1 MVRYY
6 VLGGK
11 TMKLKKILS
20 AIVVGAL
27 SLSMLVGCGTHA
39 DTKEMMK
46 IFNDALSYNDT
57 EFQKDLSNAVAD
69 VEKELNESGF
79 NYEGHHFDVTAKLNL
94 NFKTNTAKNSNELN
108 NTARA
113 ALTQLQGAYKDGDT
127 MKSLLG
133 TKAVHDELVKTV
145 VKSDNAIYVM
155 SYVKLRDFKSNTFN
169 AAKTLLQMSE
179 MFANVPYGVAQVSD
193 STKDAV
199 INSLKD
205 VLKNSQVDPESG
217 AVKVAATASLKTG
230 DTMQVG
236 FAEGQIG
243 DSVYLISV
251 MKVDVEVTVKGTV

>member
-1 MVRYY
+1 
-6 VLGGK
+6 
-11 TMKLKKILS
+11 MKLKKILS

-69 VEKELNESGF
+69 VEKELNKSGF
-79 NYEGHHFDVTAKLNL
+79 NYGNVHFDVNAKLNL
-94 NFKTNTAKNSNELN
+94 DFKTNTAKNSNELN

-127 MKSLLG
+127 MKSLLR
-133 TKAVHDELVKTV
+133 TEAVRNELVKTV

-179 MFANVPYGVAQVSD
+179 LFQNIRYGGVAQVSE
-193 STKDAV
+193 TTQKAV
-199 INSLKD
+199 TDGIEDIVNNIQPD
-205 VLKNSQVDPESG
+205 NENNTI
-217 AVKVAATASLKTG
+217 KVAATASLKTG

-251 MKVDVEVTVKGTV
+251 MKVDVEVTVKGSV

>member
-1 MVRYY
+1 
-6 VLGGK
+6 
-11 TMKLKKILS
+11 MKLKKILS

-69 VEKELNESGF
+69 VEKELNKSGF
-79 NYEGHHFDVTAKLNL
+79 NYGGVHFDVNAKLNL
-94 NFKTNTAKNSNELN
+94 DFKTNTAKNSNELN

-127 MKSLLG
+127 MKSLLY
-133 TKAVHDELVKTV
+133 TEAVRNELVKTV

-179 MFANVPYGVAQVSD
+179 MFQNIRYGGVAQVSE
-193 STKDAV
+193 TTQKAV
-199 INSLKD
+199 TDGIEDIVNNIQPD
-205 VLKNSQVDPESG
+205 NENNTI
-217 AVKVAATASLKTG
+217 KVAATASLKTG

-251 MKVDVEVTVKGTV
+251 MKVDVEVTVKGSV

>member
-1 MVRYY
+1 
-6 VLGGK
+6 
-11 TMKLKKILS
+11 MKLKKILS

-69 VEKELNESGF
+69 VEKELNKSGF
-79 NYEGHHFDVTAKLNL
+79 NYGNVHFDVNAKLNL
-94 NFKTNTAKNSNELN
+94 DFKTNTAKNSNELN

-127 MKSLLG
+127 MKSLLR
-133 TKAVHDELVKTV
+133 TEAVRNELVKTV

-179 MFANVPYGVAQVSD
+179 MFQNIPYGVAQVSE
-193 STKDAV
+193 TTQKAV
-199 INSLKD
+199 TDGIED
-205 VLKNSQVDPESG
+205 IIQVDPESG
-217 AVKVAATASLKTG
+217 KVKVAATASLKTG

-251 MKVDVEVTVKGTV
+251 MKVDVEVTVKGSV

>member
-1 MVRYY
+1 
-6 VLGGK
+6 
-11 TMKLKKILS
+11 MKLKKILS

-69 VEKELNESGF
+69 VEKKLNENGF
-79 NYEGHHFDVTAKLNL
+79 NYEGAHFNVNAKLNL
-94 NFKTNTAKNSNELN
+94 DFKTNTAKNSNELN

-179 MFANVPYGVAQVSD
+179 MFQNIPYGVAQVSE
-193 STKDAV
+193 TTQKAV
-199 INSLKD
+199 TDGIED
-205 VLKNSQVDPESG
+205 IAKNIQPDYENNTI
-217 AVKVAATASLKTG
+217 KVAATASLKTG

-251 MKVDVEVTVKGTV
+251 MKVDVKVTVKGSV

>member
-1 MVRYY
+1 
-6 VLGGK
+6 
-11 TMKLKKILS
+11 MKLKKILS

-69 VEKELNESGF
+69 VEKELNKSGF
-79 NYEGHHFDVTAKLNL
+79 NYGNVHFDVNAKLNL
-94 NFKTNTAKNSNELN
+94 DFKTNTAKNSNELN

-127 MKSLLG
+127 MKSLLR
-133 TKAVHDELVKTV
+133 TEAVRNELVKTV

-179 MFANVPYGVAQVSD
+179 MFQNIRYGGVAQVSE
-193 STKDAV
+193 TTQKAV
-199 INSLKD
+199 TDGIEDIVNNIQPD
-205 VLKNSQVDPESG
+205 NENNTI
-217 AVKVAATASLKTG
+217 KVAATASLKTG

-251 MKVDVEVTVKGTV
+251 MKVDVEVTVKGSV

>member
-1 MVRYY
+1 
-6 VLGGK
+6 
-11 TMKLKKILS
+11 MKLKKILS

-69 VEKELNESGF
+69 VEKKLNENGF
-79 NYEGHHFDVTAKLNL
+79 NYEGVHIDVNAKLNL
-94 NFKTNTAKNSNELN
+94 DFKTNTAKNSNELN

-133 TKAVHDELVKTV
+133 TKTVHDELVKTV

-179 MFANVPYGVAQVSD
+179 MFQNIPYGVAQVSE
-193 STKDAV
+193 TTQKAV
-199 INSLKD
+199 TDGIED
-205 VLKNSQVDPESG
+205 IIQVDPESG
-217 AVKVAATASLKTG
+217 KVKVAATASLKTG

-251 MKVDVEVTVKGTV
+251 MKVDVEVTVKGSV

>member
-1 MVRYY
+1 
-6 VLGGK
+6 
-11 TMKLKKILS
+11 MKLKKILS

-57 EFQKDLSNAVAD
+57 EFQKDLSNAVAA
-69 VEKELNESGF
+69 VEKELNENGF
-79 NYEGHHFDVTAKLNL
+79 SYGGVHFDVNAKLNL

-127 MKSLLG
+127 MKSLLY
-133 TKAVHDELVKTV
+133 TEAVRNELVKTV

-179 MFANVPYGVAQVSD
+179 MFQNIRYGGVAQVSE
-193 STKDAV
+193 TTQKAV
-199 INSLKD
+199 TDGIEDIVNNIQPD
-205 VLKNSQVDPESG
+205 NENNTI
-217 AVKVAATASLKTG
+217 KVAATASLKTG

-251 MKVDVEVTVKGTV
+251 MKVDVEVTVKGSV

>member
-1 MVRYY
+1 
-6 VLGGK
+6 
-11 TMKLKKILS
+11 MKLKKILS

-46 IFNDALSYNDT
+46 IFNYALSYNDT

-69 VEKELNESGF
+69 VEKELNENVF
-79 NYEGHHFDVTAKLNL
+79 NYEGYHIDVTAKLNL

-127 MKSLLG
+127 MKSLLA

-179 MFANVPYGVAQVSD
+179 MFQNIPYGVAQVSETTQKAVTDGIKDIAKNIQPD
-193 STKDAV
+193 SENNT
-199 INSLKD
+199 I
-205 VLKNSQVDPESG
+205 
-217 AVKVAATASLKTG
+217 KVAATASLKTG

-251 MKVDVEVTVKGTV
+251 MKVDVEVTVKGSV

>member
-1 MVRYY
+1 
-6 VLGGK
+6 
-11 TMKLKKILS
+11 MKLKKILS

-69 VEKELNESGF
+69 VEKKLNENGF
-79 NYEGHHFDVTAKLNL
+79 NYEGVHIDVNAKLNL
-94 NFKTNTAKNSNELN
+94 DFKTNTAKNSNELN

-127 MKSLLG
+127 MKSLLR
-133 TKAVHDELVKTV
+133 TEAVRNEPVKTV

-179 MFANVPYGVAQVSD
+179 MFQNIPYGVAQVSE
-193 STKDAV
+193 TTQKAV
-199 INSLKD
+199 TDGIED
-205 VLKNSQVDPESG
+205 IIQVDPESG
-217 AVKVAATASLKTG
+217 KVKVAATASLKTG

-251 MKVDVEVTVKGTV
+251 MKVDVEVTVKGSV

>member
-1 MVRYY
+1 
-6 VLGGK
+6 
-11 TMKLKKILS
+11 MKLKKILS

-69 VEKELNESGF
+69 VEKELNKSGF
-79 NYEGHHFDVTAKLNL
+79 NYGNVHFDVNAKLNL
-94 NFKTNTAKNSNELN
+94 DFKTNTAKNSNELN

-127 MKSLLG
+127 MKSLLA

-179 MFANVPYGVAQVSD
+179 MFQNIPYGGVAQVSE
-193 STKDAV
+193 TTQKAV
-199 INSLKD
+199 TDGIEDIVNNIQPD
-205 VLKNSQVDPESG
+205 NENNTI
-217 AVKVAATASLKTG
+217 KVAATASLKTG

-251 MKVDVEVTVKGTV
+251 MKVDVEVTVKGSV

>member
-1 MVRYY
+1 
-6 VLGGK
+6 
-11 TMKLKKILS
+11 MKLKKILS

-69 VEKELNESGF
+69 VEKELNKSGF
-79 NYEGHHFDVTAKLNL
+79 NYGGVHFDVNAKLNL
-94 NFKTNTAKNSNELN
+94 DFKTNTAKNSNELN

-179 MFANVPYGVAQVSD
+179 MFQNIRYGGVAQVSE
-193 STKDAV
+193 TTQKAV
-199 INSLKD
+199 TDGIEDIVNNIQPD
-205 VLKNSQVDPESG
+205 NENNTI
-217 AVKVAATASLKTG
+217 KVAATASLKTG

-251 MKVDVEVTVKGTV
+251 MKVDVEVTVKGSV

>member
-1 MVRYY
+1 
-6 VLGGK
+6 
-11 TMKLKKILS
+11 MKLKKILS

-57 EFQKDLSNAVAD
+57 EFQKDLSNAVAA
-69 VEKELNESGF
+69 VEKELNENGF
-79 NYEGHHFDVTAKLNL
+79 SYGGVHFDVNAKLNL

-127 MKSLLG
+127 MKSLLY
-133 TKAVHDELVKTV
+133 TEAVRNELVKTV

-179 MFANVPYGVAQVSD
+179 MFQNIRYGGVAQVSETTQKAVTDGIKDIAKNIQPD
-193 STKDAV
+193 SENNT
-199 INSLKD
+199 I
-205 VLKNSQVDPESG
+205 
-217 AVKVAATASLKTG
+217 KVAATASLKTG

-251 MKVDVEVTVKGTV
+251 MKVDVEVTVKGSV

>member
-1 MVRYY
+1 
-6 VLGGK
+6 
-11 TMKLKKILS
+11 MKLKKILS

-57 EFQKDLSNAVAD
+57 EFQKDLSNAVAA
-69 VEKELNESGF
+69 VEEELNKSDF
-79 NYEGHHFDVTAKLNL
+79 NYDGVHFDVNAKLNL
-94 NFKTNTAKNSNELN
+94 DFKTNTAKNSNELN

-127 MKSLLG
+127 MKSL
-133 TKAVHDELVKTV
+133 TKAVHNELVKTV

-179 MFANVPYGVAQVSD
+179 LFQNIPYGVAQVSE
-193 STKDAV
+193 TTQKAV
-199 INSLKD
+199 TDGIVD
-205 VLKNSQVDPESG
+205 IYKNIQGDPESG
-217 AVKVAATASLKTG
+217 KVKVAATASLKTG

-251 MKVDVEVTVKGTV
+251 MKVDVEVTVKGSV

>member
-1 MVRYY
+1 
-6 VLGGK
+6 
-11 TMKLKKILS
+11 MKLKKILS

-69 VEKELNESGF
+69 VEKELNKSGF
-79 NYEGHHFDVTAKLNL
+79 NYGGVHFDVNAKLNL
-94 NFKTNTAKNSNELN
+94 DFKTNTAKNSNELN

-127 MKSLLG
+127 MKSLLA

-179 MFANVPYGVAQVSD
+179 MFQNIRYGGVAQVSETTQKAVTDGIKDIAKNIQPD
-193 STKDAV
+193 SENNT
-199 INSLKD
+199 I
-205 VLKNSQVDPESG
+205 
-217 AVKVAATASLKTG
+217 KVAATASLKTG

-251 MKVDVEVTVKGTV
+251 MKVDVEVTVKGSV

>member
-1 MVRYY
+1 
-6 VLGGK
+6 
-11 TMKLKKILS
+11 MKLKKILS

-69 VEKELNESGF
+69 VEKELNKSGF
-79 NYEGHHFDVTAKLNL
+79 NYGNVHFDVNAKLNL
-94 NFKTNTAKNSNELN
+94 DFKTNTAKNSNELN

-127 MKSLLG
+127 MKSLLY
-133 TKAVHDELVKTV
+133 TEAVRNELVKTV

-179 MFANVPYGVAQVSD
+179 MFQNIRYGGVAQVSE
-193 STKDAV
+193 TTQKAV
-199 INSLKD
+199 TDGIEDIVNNIQPD
-205 VLKNSQVDPESG
+205 NENNTI
-217 AVKVAATASLKTG
+217 KVAATASLKTG

-251 MKVDVEVTVKGTV
+251 MKVDVEVTVKGSV

>member
-1 MVRYY
+1 
-6 VLGGK
+6 
-11 TMKLKKILS
+11 MKLKKILS

-57 EFQKDLSNAVAD
+57 EFQKDLSNAVAA
-69 VEKELNESGF
+69 VEKELNENGF
-79 NYEGHHFDVTAKLNL
+79 SYGGVHFDVNAKLNL

-127 MKSLLG
+127 MKSLLR
-133 TKAVHDELVKTV
+133 TEAVRNELVKTV

-179 MFANVPYGVAQVSD
+179 MFQNIRYGGVAQVSE
-193 STKDAV
+193 TTQKAV
-199 INSLKD
+199 TDGIEDIVNNIQPD
-205 VLKNSQVDPESG
+205 NENNTI
-217 AVKVAATASLKTG
+217 KVAATASLKTG

-251 MKVDVEVTVKGTV
+251 MKVDVEVTVKGSV

>member
-1 MVRYY
+1 
-6 VLGGK
+6 
-11 TMKLKKILS
+11 MKLKKILS

-69 VEKELNESGF
+69 VEKELNKSGF
-79 NYEGHHFDVTAKLNL
+79 NYGNVHFDVNAKLNL
-94 NFKTNTAKNSNELN
+94 DFKTNTAKNSNELN

-127 MKSLLG
+127 MKSLLR
-133 TKAVHDELVKTV
+133 TEAVRNELVKTV

-179 MFANVPYGVAQVSD
+179 MFQNIRYGGVAQVSE
-193 STKDAV
+193 TTQKAV
-199 INSLKD
+199 TDGIED
-205 VLKNSQVDPESG
+205 IVKNSQLDNENNTI
-217 AVKVAATASLKTG
+217 KVAATASLKTG

-251 MKVDVEVTVKGTV
+251 MKVDVEVTVKGSV

>member
-1 MVRYY
+1 
-6 VLGGK
+6 
-11 TMKLKKILS
+11 MKLKKILS

-69 VEKELNESGF
+69 VEKKLNENGF
-79 NYEGHHFDVTAKLNL
+79 NYKDVHIAVNAKLNL

-133 TKAVHDELVKTV
+133 TQAVHDELVKTV

-179 MFANVPYGVAQVSD
+179 LFQNIPYGVAQVSE
-193 STKDAV
+193 TTQKAV
-199 INSLKD
+199 TDGIGD
-205 VLKNSQVDPESG
+205 IIQVDPESG
-217 AVKVAATASLKTG
+217 KVKVAATASLKTG

-251 MKVDVEVTVKGTV
+251 MKVDVEVTVKGSV

>member
-1 MVRYY
+1 
-6 VLGGK
+6 
-11 TMKLKKILS
+11 MKLKKILS

-69 VEKELNESGF
+69 VEKELNENVF
-79 NYEGHHFDVTAKLNL
+79 NYEGHHIDVTAKLNL

-127 MKSLLG
+127 MKSLLA

-179 MFANVPYGVAQVSD
+179 MFQNIPYGVAQVSE
-193 STKDAV
+193 TTQKAV
-199 INSLKD
+199 TDGIGD
-205 VLKNSQVDPESG
+205 IAKNIKPDDENNTI
-217 AVKVAATASLKTG
+217 KVAATASLKTG

-251 MKVDVEVTVKGTV
+251 MKVDVEVTVKGSV

>member
-1 MVRYY
+1 
-6 VLGGK
+6 
-11 TMKLKKILS
+11 MKLKKILS

-69 VEKELNESGF
+69 VEKELNENVF
-79 NYEGHHFDVTAKLNL
+79 NYEGYHIDVTAKLNL

-127 MKSLLG
+127 MKSLLR
-133 TKAVHDELVKTV
+133 TEAVRNELVKTV

-179 MFANVPYGVAQVSD
+179 MFQNIRYGGVAQVSE
-193 STKDAV
+193 TTQKAV
-199 INSLKD
+199 TDGIEDIVNNIQPD
-205 VLKNSQVDPESG
+205 NENNTI
-217 AVKVAATASLKTG
+217 KVAATASLKTG

-251 MKVDVEVTVKGTV
+251 MKVDVEVTVKGSV

>member
-1 MVRYY
+1 
-6 VLGGK
+6 
-11 TMKLKKILS
+11 MKLKKILS

-69 VEKELNESGF
+69 IQDSLNKSGF
-79 NYEGHHFDVTAKLNL
+79 DYEGVHFDVNAKLNL

-179 MFANVPYGVAQVSD
+179 MFANVPYGVVQVSET
-193 STKDAV
+193 TKNTV
-199 INSLKD
+199 IDSLKD

-217 AVKVAATASLKTG
+217 KVKVAATASLKTG

-251 MKVDVEVTVKGTV
+251 MKVDVEATVKGSV

>member
-1 MVRYY
+1 
-6 VLGGK
+6 
-11 TMKLKKILS
+11 MKLKKILS

-69 VEKELNESGF
+69 VEKELNENVF
-79 NYEGHHFDVTAKLNL
+79 NYEGYHIDVTAKLNL

-127 MKSLLG
+127 MKSLLA

-145 VKSDNAIYVM
+145 VKSNNAIYVM

-179 MFANVPYGVAQVSD
+179 MFQNIPYGVAQVSETTQKAVTDGIKDIAKNIQPD
-193 STKDAV
+193 SENNT
-199 INSLKD
+199 I
-205 VLKNSQVDPESG
+205 
-217 AVKVAATASLKTG
+217 KVAATASLKTG

-251 MKVDVEVTVKGTV
+251 MKVDVEVTVKGSV

>member
-1 MVRYY
+1 
-6 VLGGK
+6 
-11 TMKLKKILS
+11 MKLKKILS

-69 VEKELNESGF
+69 VEKKLNENGF
-79 NYEGHHFDVTAKLNL
+79 NYEGAHFDVNAKLNL
-94 NFKTNTAKNSNELN
+94 DFKTNTAKNSNELN

-133 TKAVHDELVKTV
+133 TKPVHDELVKTV

-179 MFANVPYGVAQVSD
+179 MFQNIPYGVAQVSET
-193 STKDAV
+193 TKNAV
-199 INSLKD
+199 IDGVGD
-205 VLKNSQVDPESG
+205 VLSNVQPG
-217 AVKVAATASLKTG
+217 QNGFKVAATASLKTG

-251 MKVDVEVTVKGTV
+251 MKVDVEVTVKGSV

>member
-1 MVRYY
+1 
-6 VLGGK
+6 
-11 TMKLKKILS
+11 MKLKKILS

-69 VEKELNESGF
+69 YEKKLNESGF
-79 NYEGHHFDVTAKLNL
+79 NYEGVHFDVNAKLNL
-94 NFKTNTAKNSNELN
+94 NFKTNNAKNSTELN

-113 ALTQLQGAYKDGDT
+113 ALTQLQGAYKDGET

-179 MFANVPYGVAQVSD
+179 MFQNVPYGVVQVSE
-193 STKDAV
+193 TTTNNV
-199 INSLKD
+199 IDSLKD
-205 VLKNSQVDPESG
+205 VLKNSQADPDNG
-217 AVKVAATASLKTG
+217 KIKVTGTASLKTG

-251 MKVDVEVTVKGTV
+251 MKVDVEVTVKGSV

>member
-1 MVRYY
+1 
-6 VLGGK
+6 
-11 TMKLKKILS
+11 MKLKKILS

-69 VEKELNESGF
+69 VEKELNKSGF
-79 NYEGHHFDVTAKLNL
+79 NYGGVHFDVNAKLNL
-94 NFKTNTAKNSNELN
+94 DFKTNTAKNSNELN

-127 MKSLLG
+127 MKSLLR
-133 TKAVHDELVKTV
+133 TEAVRNELVKTV

-179 MFANVPYGVAQVSD
+179 MFQNIRYGGVAQVSETTQKAVTDGIKDIAKNIQPD
-193 STKDAV
+193 SENNT
-199 INSLKD
+199 I
-205 VLKNSQVDPESG
+205 
-217 AVKVAATASLKTG
+217 KVAATASLKTG

-251 MKVDVEVTVKGTV
+251 MKVDVEVTVKGSV

>member
-1 MVRYY
+1 
-6 VLGGK
+6 
-11 TMKLKKILS
+11 MKLKKILS
-20 AIVVGAL
+20 AIVVGAR

-69 VEKELNESGF
+69 VEKELNKSGF
-79 NYEGHHFDVTAKLNL
+79 NYGGVHFDVNAKLNL
-94 NFKTNTAKNSNELN
+94 DFKTNTAKNSNELN

-179 MFANVPYGVAQVSD
+179 MFQNIRYGGVAQVSE
-193 STKDAV
+193 TTQKAV
-199 INSLKD
+199 TDGIEDIVN
-205 VLKNSQVDPESG
+205 NSQPDNENNTI
-217 AVKVAATASLKTG
+217 KVAATASLKTG

-251 MKVDVEVTVKGTV
+251 MKVDVEVTVKGSV

>member
-69 VEKELNESGF
+69 VQDSLNKYGF
-79 NYEGHHFDVTAKLNL
+79 DYEGVHFKVNAKLNL
-94 NFKTNTAKNSNELN
+94 DFKTNNAKNSNELN

-155 SYVKLRDFKSNTFN
+155 SYVKLRDFKSDTFN

-179 MFANVPYGVAQVSD
+179 MFANVPYGVAQVSETTQKAITD
-193 STKDAV
+193 GIEDIANNIQPDYENNT
-199 INSLKD
+199 I
-205 VLKNSQVDPESG
+205 
-217 AVKVAATASLKTG
+217 KVAATASLKTG

>member
-1 MVRYY
+1 
-6 VLGGK
+6 
-11 TMKLKKILS
+11 MKLKKILS

-69 VEKELNESGF
+69 VEKELNKSGF
-79 NYEGHHFDVTAKLNL
+79 NYEGVHFDVNAKLNL

-127 MKSLLG
+127 MKSLLY
-133 TKAVHDELVKTV
+133 TEAVRNELVKTV

-179 MFANVPYGVAQVSD
+179 MFQNIRYGGVAQVSE
-193 STKDAV
+193 TTQKAV
-199 INSLKD
+199 TDGIEDIVNNIQPD
-205 VLKNSQVDPESG
+205 NENNTI
-217 AVKVAATASLKTG
+217 KVAATASLKTG

-251 MKVDVEVTVKGTV
+251 MKVDVEVTVKGSV

>member
-1 MVRYY
+1 
-6 VLGGK
+6 
-11 TMKLKKILS
+11 MKLKKILS

-69 VEKELNESGF
+69 VEKKLNENDF
-79 NYEGHHFDVTAKLNL
+79 NYEGVDIDVTAKLNL
-94 NFKTNTAKNSNELN
+94 DFKTNTAKNSNELN

-133 TKAVHDELVKTV
+133 TKPVHDELVKTV

-179 MFANVPYGVAQVSD
+179 MFQNIPYGVAQVSE
-193 STKDAV
+193 TTQKAV
-199 INSLKD
+199 TDGIGD
-205 VLKNSQVDPESG
+205 IIQFDPESG
-217 AVKVAATASLKTG
+217 KVKVAATASLKTG

-251 MKVDVEVTVKGTV
+251 MKVDVEVTVKGSV

>member
-1 MVRYY
+1 
-6 VLGGK
+6 
-11 TMKLKKILS
+11 MKLKKILS

-69 VEKELNESGF
+69 VEKELNENVF
-79 NYEGHHFDVTAKLNL
+79 NYEGYHIDVTAKLNL

-127 MKSLLG
+127 MKSLLA

-179 MFANVPYGVAQVSD
+179 MFQNIPYGVAQVSETTQKAVTDGIKDIAKNIQPD
-193 STKDAV
+193 SENNT
-199 INSLKD
+199 I
-205 VLKNSQVDPESG
+205 
-217 AVKVAATASLKTG
+217 KVAATASLKTG

-251 MKVDVEVTVKGTV
+251 MKVEVEVTVKGSV

>member
-1 MVRYY
+1 
-6 VLGGK
+6 
-11 TMKLKKILS
+11 MKLKKILS

-69 VEKELNESGF
+69 VEKELNKSGF
-79 NYEGHHFDVTAKLNL
+79 NYGGVHFDVNAKLNL
-94 NFKTNTAKNSNELN
+94 DFKTNTAKNSNELN

-127 MKSLLG
+127 MKSLLA

-179 MFANVPYGVAQVSD
+179 MFQNIRYGGVAQVSE
-193 STKDAV
+193 TTQKAV
-199 INSLKD
+199 TDGIEDIVNNIQPD
-205 VLKNSQVDPESG
+205 NENNTI
-217 AVKVAATASLKTG
+217 KVAATASLKTG

-251 MKVDVEVTVKGTV
+251 MKVDVEVTVKGSV

>member
-1 MVRYY
+1 
-6 VLGGK
+6 
-11 TMKLKKILS
+11 MKLKKILS

-57 EFQKDLSNAVAD
+57 EFQKDLSNAVAN
-69 VEKELNESGF
+69 VEKQLNENGF
-79 NYEGHHFDVTAKLNL
+79 RYGDVHFDVNAKLNL
-94 NFKTNTAKNSNELN
+94 DFKTNTAKNSNELN

-179 MFANVPYGVAQVSD
+179 MFQNIRYGGVAQVSE
-193 STKDAV
+193 TTQKAV
-199 INSLKD
+199 TDGIEDIVHNIPSD
-205 VLKNSQVDPESG
+205 NENNTI
-217 AVKVAATASLKTG
+217 KVAATASLKTG

-251 MKVDVEVTVKGTV
+251 MKVDVKVTVKGSV

>member
-1 MVRYY
+1 
-6 VLGGK
+6 
-11 TMKLKKILS
+11 MKLKKILS

-69 VEKELNESGF
+69 VEKKLNENGF
-79 NYEGHHFDVTAKLNL
+79 NYEGVHIDVNAKLNL
-94 NFKTNTAKNSNELN
+94 DFKTNTAKNSNELN

-179 MFANVPYGVAQVSD
+179 MFQNIPYGVAQVSE
-193 STKDAV
+193 TTQKAV
-199 INSLKD
+199 TDGIED
-205 VLKNSQVDPESG
+205 IIQVDPESG
-217 AVKVAATASLKTG
+217 KVKVAATASLKTG

-251 MKVDVEVTVKGTV
+251 MKVDVEVTVKGSV

>member
-1 MVRYY
+1 
-6 VLGGK
+6 
-11 TMKLKKILS
+11 MKLKKILS

-69 VEKELNESGF
+69 VEKELNENVF
-79 NYEGHHFDVTAKLNL
+79 NYEGHHIDVTAKLNL

-127 MKSLLG
+127 MKSLLA
-133 TKAVHDELVKTV
+133 TKAVHDDHVKTV
-145 VKSDNAIYVM
+145 VKSDNAIYVI

-179 MFANVPYGVAQVSD
+179 MFQNIPYGVAQVSETTQKAVTDGIKDIAKNIQPD
-193 STKDAV
+193 SENNT
-199 INSLKD
+199 I
-205 VLKNSQVDPESG
+205 
-217 AVKVAATASLKTG
+217 KVAATASLKTG

-251 MKVDVEVTVKGTV
+251 MKVDVEVTVKGSV

>member
-1 MVRYY
+1 
-6 VLGGK
+6 
-11 TMKLKKILS
+11 MKLKKILS

-69 VEKELNESGF
+69 VEKELNENVF
-79 NYEGHHFDVTAKLNL
+79 NYEGHHIDVTAKLNL

-127 MKSLLG
+127 MKSLLA

-179 MFANVPYGVAQVSD
+179 MFQNIRYGGVAQVSETTQKAVTDGIEDIVKNIQPD
-193 STKDAV
+193 SENNT
-199 INSLKD
+199 I
-205 VLKNSQVDPESG
+205 
-217 AVKVAATASLKTG
+217 KVAATASLKTG

-251 MKVDVEVTVKGTV
+251 MKVDVEVTVKGSV

>member
-1 MVRYY
+1 
-6 VLGGK
+6 
-11 TMKLKKILS
+11 MKLKKILS

-69 VEKELNESGF
+69 VEKKLNENGF
-79 NYEGHHFDVTAKLNL
+79 NYKDVHIAVNAKLNL

-133 TKAVHDELVKTV
+133 TQAVHDELVKTV

-179 MFANVPYGVAQVSD
+179 LFQNIPYGVAQVSETTQKAVTD
-193 STKDAV
+193 GIKD
-199 INSLKD
+199 ISI
-205 VLKNSQVDPESG
+205 QGDPESG
-217 AVKVAATASLKTG
+217 KVKVAATASLKTG

-251 MKVDVEVTVKGTV
+251 MKVDVEVTVKGSV

>member
-1 MVRYY
+1 
-6 VLGGK
+6 
-11 TMKLKKILS
+11 MKLKKILS

-69 VEKELNESGF
+69 IQDSLNKSGF
-79 NYEGHHFDVTAKLNL
+79 DYEGVHFDVNAKLNL
-94 NFKTNTAKNSNELN
+94 NFKTNNAKNSTELN

-113 ALTQLQGAYKDGDT
+113 ALTQLQGAYKDGET

-179 MFANVPYGVAQVSD
+179 MFQNIPYGVAQVSET
-193 STKDAV
+193 TKNTV
-199 INSLKD
+199 IDSLKD
-205 VLKNSQVDPESG
+205 VLKNSQVDPDNG
-217 AVKVAATASLKTG
+217 KIKVTGTASLKTG

-251 MKVDVEVTVKGTV
+251 MKVDVEVTVKGSV